1 MPVPQTSRIGYVNG
15 RYVPYGEAAVHV
27 DDRGYQFADAVYE
40 VMAVRGG
47 RLCHVEQHLD
57 RLGRSLAELAI
68 GWPVSRRVLP
78 VIAAEVVRRNRVTD
92 GILYVQVSRG
102 VAHRNHLFP
111 TDVAPSLVV
120 SSWRQPSA
128 GAGLAEQGVAV
139 IAVPDL
145 RWKRP
150 DIKAVGLL
158 ANVMAREAARAAG
171 AYEAWLVDEERGVVT
186 EGAATNAYII
196 DQAGR
201 LVTHPADRHI
211 LGGITR
217 MNVLRLAAAA
227 GIVVEE
233 RPFTLAEARAAAEAF
248 LSATTV
254 TVLPVVRIDGTAV
267 AGGRPGPITL
277 SLRALYQDMR
287 TP

>member
-1 MPVPQTSRIGYVNG
+1 
-15 RYVPYGEAAVHV
+15 
-27 DDRGYQFADAVYE
+27 
-40 VMAVRGG
+40 
-47 RLCHVEQHLD
+47 
-57 RLGRSLAELAI
+57 
-68 GWPVSRRVLP
+68 
-78 VIAAEVVRRNRVTD
+78 
-92 GILYVQVSRG
+92 
-102 VAHRNHLFP
+102 
-111 TDVAPSLVV
+111 
-120 SSWRQPSA
+120 
-128 GAGLAEQGVAV
+128 V